1 MYHRNHVFFISYLEQ
16 FQENPHGMIKKGLIL
31 LMTDNDIETV
41 IKFLSS
47 FQFVFILC
55 LAIT

>member
-1 MYHRNHVFFISYLEQ
+1 
-16 FQENPHGMIKKGLIL
+16 MIKKGLIL

-47 FQFVFILC
+47 FQFVFIFC

>member
-1 MYHRNHVFFISYLEQ
+1 
-16 FQENPHGMIKKGLIL
+16 MIKKGLIL

-41 IKFLSS
+41 IKFLCS